1 MNQATT
7 ALFTDHYELT
17 MLEAARTSGV
27 AGQRATFELFS
38 RRLPKGRRF
47 GVVGGIGRVLG
58 AIEAFRFAD
67 DELAWLESQRFLTDD
82 TLRWLSGYRFGGS
95 LLAYDEGD
103 LHFPHSPVIRVEAT
117 FGEAVILE
125 TLLLSILNHDSA
137 IAAAAARMV
146 EAAQGRPLIEMGGR
160 RTHEEAAVAAAR
172 MAHLCGFASTSNLE
186 AGRRHGVPTQGT
198 AAHAFTL
205 AHPDEPTAF
214 RAQVASAGA
223 ATTLLVDTF
232 DTPHGIRNAV
242 DAARPHPLGAIRI
255 DSGDPAEEARK
266 ARRQLDDLGA
276 TGTRIVV
283 TGDMDEYTIED
294 LVADGAPID
303 GYGVGTR
310 LVTGSGHPT
319 AGFVY
324 KLVAIESDD
333 GTTRDVAKTSVGKG
347 NAAGVKDAY
356 RTFDAATGFAV
367 GEHLVPAGALP
378 SFDGG
383 RAPHRRLLQPYIVD
397 GEIVRRPSSEEIR
410 ATHRAAMAELRPL
423 DRMTTA
429 GPPVLTATRTHQED

>member
-1 MNQATT
+1 
-7 ALFTDHYELT
+7 

-27 AGQRATFELFS
+27 ADRHATFELFT

-47 GVVGGIGRVLG
+47 GVVGGIGRAVD
-58 AIEAFRFAD
+58 AIERFRFHDA
-67 DELAWLESQRFLTDD
+67 EVEWLSQQQFLGND
-82 TLRWLSGYRFGGS
+82 TLDWLAAYRFTGTV
-95 LLAYDEGD
+95 LAYAEGD
-103 LHFPHSPVIRVEAT
+103 LHFPHSPVVRVEAT

-160 RTHEEAAVAAAR
+160 RTHELAAVAAAR
-172 MAHLCGFASTSNLE
+172 MAYLCGFASTSNLE
-186 AGRRHGVPTQGT
+186 AGRDHGVPTRGT

-205 AHPDEPTAF
+205 AHDDELEAF
-214 RAQVASAGA
+214 RAQIAAAGPD
-223 ATTLLVDTF
+223 TTLLVDTY
-232 DTPHGIRNAV
+232 DIAQGIRHAV
-242 DAARPHPLGAIRI
+242 EAAGPKLGAIRI

-266 ARRQLDDLGA
+266 ARRLLDELGA
-276 TGTRIVV
+276 TTTHIVV

-324 KLVAIESDD
+324 KLVAIEQPD
-333 GTTRDVAKTSVGKG
+333 GTTRDVAKTSVGKV
-347 NAAGVKDAY
+347 NAGGVKDAY
-356 RTFDAATGFAV
+356 RSLDPTTGFAI
-367 GEHLVPAGALP
+367 GEHLVAAGARP
-378 SFDGG
+378 SFDAA
-383 RAPHRRLLQPYIVD
+383 RALLQPYVVD
-397 GEIVRRPSSEEIR
+397 GEVVCRPTNDEIR
-410 ATHRAAMAELRPL
+410 AHHRAAMAELHPL
-423 DRMTTA
+423 DRSTTA
-429 GPPVLTATRTHQED
+429 GSPVLIATLQED